1 MKKLIE
7 SILHEELGVPSNI
20 VEAAKLITE
29 NIYYELKKIFSGD
42 GYLTED
48 EYPLS
53 FRINT
58 NISDLTIKKI
68 SFSLEIKEVGVT
80 ELTLGGAG
88 FNPRQSVDY
97 NKFVYVSKEDPSD
110 LHIMLKFYIP
120 DDEDVD
126 VTFDEFF
133 TYYQENF
140 NDVVN
145 NISHEIKHAYDHFK
159 KPEESIPSSVE
170 YQSSINFG
178 FGIRPLQEFFFD
190 VYYSHQTENLVRATE
205 IYTSIKSENINK
217 EKFLEFLLKE
227 ESYKRYKNLQSFTF
241 DQFYNSL
248 LESVDVIKERLESN
262 QIDIPE
268 TDDEVV
274 KLILELAYNNITNKK
289 LESLNA
295 RLVRGLVEMLMG
307 IDPESEKGK
316 FFEKNAKK
324 FSKYDDDYLGFYKNE
339 IKKFNIVGD
348 KMVKKISKL
357 YEIANDEDSNQSNI
371 IQKIYNKVNPQK

>member
-1 MKKLIE
+1 MRKLIE

-29 NIYYELKKIFSGD
+29 NIYYEIKKIFSGD
-42 GYLTED
+42 GYLTEE

-58 NISDLTIKKI
+58 NISDLTINKV
-68 SFSLEIKEVGVT
+68 SFSLQIKEIGVT

-88 FNPRQSVDY
+88 FNPRQQIDY
-97 NKFVYVSKEDPSD
+97 DKFVFFSKKDPSD

-133 TYYQENF
+133 TYYEENF

-145 NISHEIKHAYDHFK
+145 NISHEIKHAYDHYK

-178 FGIRPLQEFFFD
+178 FGIKPLQEFFFD

-205 IYTSIKSENINK
+205 IYASVQTENISK
-217 EKFLEFLLKE
+217 EKFLEFLLKT
-227 ESYKRYKNLQSFTF
+227 ESYKRYKNLQNLTF

-248 LESVDVIKERLESN
+248 SESVDVIKQRLESN
-262 QIDIPE
+262 QIDIPD

-274 KLILELAYNNITNKK
+274 ELILQLAYTNITNRKIDG
-289 LESLNA
+289 LNKHLA
-295 RLVRGLVEMLMG
+295 SGFAEMFMG

-316 FFEKNAKK
+316 FFEKNSSK
-324 FSKYDDDYLGFYKNE
+324 FGRYENNFLGFYKDQ
-339 IKKFNIVGD
+339 IKKFNKVGD
-348 KMVKKISKL
+348 EMTKKISKL
-357 YEIANDEDSNQSNI
+357 YAIANDEDSKQSDI
-371 IQKIYNKVNPQK
+371 INKIYNKVNPQK

>member
-1 MKKLIE
+1 MRKLIE
-7 SILHEELGVPSNI
+7 SVLHEELGVPSNI
-20 VEAAKLITE
+20 VESAKLITE
-29 NIYYELKKIFSGD
+29 NIYYELKKIFSGN
-42 GYLTED
+42 GYLTGD
-48 EYPLS
+48 NYPLS
-53 FRINT
+53 FSINT
-58 NISDLTIKKI
+58 NISDLNIKRI
-68 SFSLEIKEVGVT
+68 SF
-80 ELTLGGAG
+80 ELQVIEASVDGLKLGGAG
-88 FNPRQSVDY
+88 FNPRQSLDY

-170 YQSSINFG
+170 YQSSIGFG
-178 FGIRPLQEFFFD
+178 FGIQPLQEFFFD

-205 IYTSIKSENINK
+205 IYTSVKTEKINK
-217 EKFLEFLLKE
+217 EKFLEFLLKT
-227 ESYKRYKNLQSFTF
+227 ESYKRYKNLQNFTF

-274 KLILELAYNNITNKK
+274 KLILELGYNNITNKK
-289 LESLNA
+289 LESLNN
-295 RLVRGLVEMLMG
+295 RLVRGFLEMLMG

-316 FFEKNAKK
+316 FFEKNANK
-324 FSKYDDDYLGFYKNE
+324 FSKYEDNYLGFYKNE
-339 IKKFNIVGD
+339 IKKFNKVGNE
-348 KMVKKISKL
+348 MVKKISKL
-357 YEIANDEDSNQSNI
+357 YAIVNDEDSKQSDV

>member
-1 MKKLIE
+1 MRKLIE
-7 SILHEELGVPSNI
+7 SVLHEELGVPSNI
-20 VEAAKLITE
+20 VEAAKGITE
-29 NIYYELKKIFSGD
+29 NVYYELKKIFSGD

-48 EYPLS
+48 NYPLS

-58 NISDLTIKKI
+58 HIRDLTIKNI
-68 SFSLEIKEVGVT
+68 SFMLEIKEAGVD

-97 NKFVYVSKEDPSD
+97 NKFVYVSKKDPSD

-126 VTFDEFF
+126 VTFDDFF
-133 TYYQENF
+133 TYYEENF

-205 IYTSIKSENINK
+205 IYTSVKTEKINK
-217 EKFLEFLLKE
+217 EKFLEFLLKT
-227 ESYKRYKNLQSFTF
+227 ESYQRYRNIKSFTF
-241 DQFYNSL
+241 DEFYNSL
-248 LESVDVIKERLESN
+248 LGSVDVIKQRLESN
-262 QIDIPE
+262 EIDIPE

-274 KLILELAYNNITNKK
+274 KLILQLAYTNITNKK
-289 LESLNA
+289 IDTLNKHLA
-295 RLVRGLVEMLMG
+295 SGFAEMFMG

-316 FFEKNAKK
+316 FFNKNASK
-324 FSKYDDDYLGFYKNE
+324 FGRYENNYLGFYKDQ
-339 IKKFNIVGD
+339 IKKFNKVGD
-348 KMVKKISKL
+348 KMIKKITKL
-357 YEIANDEDSNQSNI
+357 YAIANDEDSKQSDI
-371 IQKIYNKVNPQK
+371 IKKIYRKVNP

>member
-1 MKKLIE
+1 MRKLIE

-20 VEAAKLITE
+20 FEAAKLISE
-29 NIYYELKKIFSGD
+29 RIYDELSKIFSGN
-42 GYLTED
+42 GNVEAD
-48 EYPLS
+48 EYPATFQLK
-53 FRINT
+53 T
-58 NISDLTIKKI
+58 NISDLTIKRI
-68 SFSLEIKEVGVT
+68 SFQLEVIKANVD
-80 ELTLGGAG
+80 ELMLAGAG

-120 DDEDVD
+120 SDGEVSYNEFL
-126 VTFDEFF
+126 TF
-133 TYYQENF
+133 YSENF
-140 NDVVN
+140 NEVVN
-145 NISHEIKHAYDHFK
+145 NISHEIKHAYDHYK

-170 YQSSINFG
+170 YQSSIGFG

-190 VYYSHQTENLVRATE
+190 IYYSHQTENLVRATE
-205 IYTSIKSENINK
+205 IYTSVNTENINK
-217 EKFLEFLLKE
+217 EKFLEFLLKT
-227 ESYKRYKNLQSFTF
+227 ESYKRYKNLQNFTF

-289 LESLNA
+289 LESLNN
-295 RLVRGLVEMLMG
+295 RLVRGFSEMLMG
-307 IDPESEKGK
+307 IDPQSEKGK
-316 FFEKNAKK
+316 FFEKNANK
-324 FSKYDDDYLGFYKNE
+324 FSKYGDDYLEFYKNE
-339 IKKFNIVGD
+339 IRKFNIVGD

-357 YEIANDEDSNQSNI
+357 FAIAKDVNSNQSNI
-371 IQKIYNKVNPQK
+371 IKKIYNKVNP

>member
-1 MKKLIE
+1 MRKLIE

-29 NIYYELKKIFSGD
+29 KIYFELKKIFSGD
-42 GYLTED
+42 GYVE
-48 EYPLS
+48 EEKYPITFLL
-53 FRINT
+53 NT
-58 NISDLTIKKI
+58 NVSDLKIKRI
-68 SFSLEIKEVGVT
+68 SF
-80 ELTLGGAG
+80 ELQIIEADVDKLRLGGAG

-97 NKFVYVSKEDPSD
+97 DKFVYVSKKDPSD

-145 NISHEIKHAYDHFK
+145 NISHEIKHAYDHYK

-170 YQSSINFG
+170 YQSSVGFG

-190 VYYSHQTENLVRATE
+190 VYYGHQTENLVRATE
-205 IYTSIKSENINK
+205 IYTSVQTENINK
-217 EKFLEFLLKE
+217 EKFLEFLLKT
-227 ESYKRYKNLQSFTF
+227 ESYKRYKNLQNLTF

-248 LESVDVIKERLESN
+248 LESVDVIKERLEHN

-274 KLILELAYNNITNKK
+274 KLILELAYTNITNKK
-289 LESLNA
+289 IESLSNSLA
-295 RLVRGLVEMLMG
+295 SGFAEMIMG
-307 IDPESEKGK
+307 INPDSEKGK
-316 FFEKNAKK
+316 FFKKNADK
-324 FSKYDDDYLGFYKNE
+324 FGKYENNYMGFYKNE
-339 IKKFNIVGD
+339 IKKFNKVGD

-357 YEIANDEDSNQSNI
+357 YAIANDEDSKQSDI
-371 IQKIYNKVNPQK
+371 ITKIYNKINPQK